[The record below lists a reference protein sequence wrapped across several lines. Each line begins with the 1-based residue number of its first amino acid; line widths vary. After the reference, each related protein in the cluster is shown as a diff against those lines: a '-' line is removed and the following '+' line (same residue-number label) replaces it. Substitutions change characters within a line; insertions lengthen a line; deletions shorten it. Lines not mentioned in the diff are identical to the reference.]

1 MSRTLLDLV
10 RSFADTHADRFGAAS
25 TPIPG
30 LTAIRATQPG
40 ELQVAVNR
48 PLVAMLL
55 QGAKRVTIG
64 AETLEFGPGESLL
77 ISADVPT
84 VSQITQASLGAPY
97 YSLVLELDP
106 VLMRELAVEMAA
118 VPGDPREPVRVE
130 PTDADVADVALR
142 LMRLLDRPSALPV
155 LQGPLLREIHF
166 WLLAGRHGSAL
177 RSLGGADG
185 HAQRIACA
193 VAMIR
198 ESYARPIRIEELAEA
213 AGMSTSSFHQHF
225 RQTTT
230 LSPLQ
235 FQKQLRLIEARRQ
248 MLADGTSVSSAAYA
262 VGYESVPQFTREYG
276 RLFGKPPAR
285 DIRQAQ
291 MDA

>member
-1 MSRTLLDLV
+1 M
-10 RSFADTHADRFGAAS
+10 
-25 TPIPG
+25 
-30 LTAIRATQPG
+30 LTAMLRPRPRLAPVTSAILVMREVLSSEVMGTTCGKSVSSCCRFLAWTCLFLQIWIGLPHRICQNVRISCLIL
-40 ELQVAVNR
+40 LQVL
-48 PLVAMLL
+48 P
-55 QGAKRVTIG
+55 
-64 AETLEFGPGESLL
+64 E
-77 ISADVPT
+77 
-84 VSQITQASLGAPY
+84 APPPFI
-97 YSLVLELDP
+97 L
-106 VLMRELAVEMAA
+106 RK
-118 VPGDPREPVRVE
+118 PVRVE

-142 LMRLLDRPSALPV
+142 LMRLLDRPFALPV

-185 HAQRIACA
+185 HAQRIARA

-248 MLADGTSVSSAAYA
+248 MLADGTSVRSAAYA

-285 DIRQAQ
+285 DIRRAQ
-291 MDA
+291 MAA